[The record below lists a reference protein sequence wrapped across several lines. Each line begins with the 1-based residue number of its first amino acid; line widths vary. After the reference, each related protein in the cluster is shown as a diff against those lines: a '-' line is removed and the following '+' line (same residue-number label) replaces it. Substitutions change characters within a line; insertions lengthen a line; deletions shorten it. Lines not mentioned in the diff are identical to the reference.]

1 MKAKIKRHSRS
12 ALSVLLSL
20 CMLVSC
26 VTVGMIG
33 TDAAQV
39 DSKPIAAEAEDE
51 SAGASVTQD
60 EASQSEGA
68 ALDDNDSDDIG
79 FDADNAVGAY
89 SGDSVGA
96 GDVIINGTPGGKV
109 MYKKNGNYFYPIGQ
123 RDYFSWKF
131 SYNNKGY
138 GSQSDGEGDRDISST
153 GSSSINYEVVKIN
166 RSSDFRWKGG
176 SGTYTIWVNGDLS
189 RTWVTAGTE
198 TIPTKNLTVSSVE
211 NAVVKVTQG
220 NTTIAEG
227 ETKALNVGQ
236 SATLT
241 VTPDTG
247 WIPQKAVIN
256 GTEYALTKNG
266 SNYEYS
272 FTMPDAVTTA
282 SATLV
287 YVVTYSVTAKVGEG
301 GGGSVSVDKVSAS
314 PTETVTIT
322 ATPKRGKAVSTF
334 TVKDKNNNSVSVTP
348 SGNTAT
354 FRMPSSDVKVEVTF
368 TSATVRTIQASAVS
382 GGNGTLTV
390 KITDSSG
397 NVQESRTVDS
407 SAGYETSAYEGEKIV
422 LTASPSSGYQLDTLT
437 ADGDSTLSSGAEIT
451 VGNHNITDISATFKK
466 NAAKN
471 QYTATPGSGTD
482 STYNKIK
489 ATFFDYYTHEE
500 FTKGWYTGI
509 GDNEWNGTPF
519 TELNTALRE
528 YARSDD
534 IRHQIYFGD
543 FYGWADID
551 YYDSNNPAGYF
562 FKNLINNSGSLTSRN
577 HAVTGLTGKT
587 LSANKLPTY
596 YKSGATNENGLEM
609 KIFDKDWLSKPE
621 QNGQGELASII
632 DSPFP
637 MKIRT
642 INTSGGSHTYYEFNS
657 ASQNVWFEDFLPSY
671 DNSIVYWDATNT
683 AKGSNAWRP
692 AAAFLTAD
700 DSRTVWVDMTE
711 TSTANQYQAVVPDDG
726 FTYTKLIFC
735 WMNSNN
741 STNDWDNKK
750 EQTGDLTVPDG
761 SNNKLVYKTDWDGKD
776 KPMKGSWQPYSNW
789 RDLRIAS
796 NPTVNYSES
805 NSDAVYSH
813 KVDNVST
820 RGVFPFDHAHAG
832 GGNPDD
838 LGFGVSMEIKFTLGP
853 EGQTAD
859 GADQKFEFTGDD
871 DLWVYVDDHL
881 VLDLGGDHKQTEGS
895 INFHTLTVSAP
906 NTQDSGTRA
915 TRNQKFGE
923 WSSSTGSSVGA
934 GGDYWFDTAKS
945 SHTMKIFY
953 LERGMWESNLEF
965 GFSMYPQPD
974 EYDVEKI
981 VDVDTNSL
989 NPGLKGQ
996 FSDTFTFTNTS
1007 EDSKGGNSDYDVY
1020 KSSDDTKLTSESL
1033 KTNAQREFSLE
1044 ISDVGSGVPATVE
1057 NKYAKFSKVF
1067 TVGKNLNTTETIS
1080 GRYQYDTSYKV
1091 LDLENNNS
1099 IVKAGDGTD
1108 TGTFKFRTTVAGAD
1122 PDIDP
1127 TRFKTQFT
1135 NVLKT
1140 GSFIITKDILD
1151 FDDPDTDFPFKV
1163 TIKMPTA
1170 GDLAEYSFNTENL
1183 VYKSSSD
1190 GFTEPKSLGAGGIGV
1205 IHEYE
1210 YVRIDGIPLGA
1221 YVTVTEPYITDSKY
1235 TVNGVGK
1242 AKCYKMVTINNNQAV
1257 SGNQTILIPKP
1268 TDDTKFTEVTFKL
1281 TNFDTVTI
1289 TNEPKTYRLDYKFPT
1304 RLYGDKIYKLTG
1316 YMTPDM
1322 VDKGYVYING
1332 NVVGLT
1338 QMFASDNIPYE
1349 SNFMKDI
1356 IWNSNPTDGT
1366 PSGHLDQTVSKPGV
1380 DDYNLFTAYSVDK
1393 TLIVAID
1400 TDGNGSYDK
1409 MIDDLRCGEAI
1420 LDGSSYVSGT
1430 KSGDTPSYW
1439 NIYKMDEITGAKGEF
1454 VAKCYSTDFNYV
1466 AYDNY
1471 FVDAVYGQGKNTEI
1485 YTALAEVTSVDL
1497 GITRNHWNDTVSGEP
1512 DSYGSYDLADTEY
1525 DRLYIDFAL
1534 SYNINGLK
1542 INSNDTTGVS
1552 VGYKIVILNADDSV
1566 NKVVK
1571 TVSLNKTE
1579 LDNKNRVHAY
1589 YGVKNTL
1596 ANRGYTLG
1604 IIAYADHPGGHTES
1618 RPMKFELD
1626 TIGSKQASGF
1636 YDTGRPE
1643 E

>member
-1 MKAKIKRHSRS
+1 MKAKIKRHSHS

-26 VTVGMIG
+26 MTVGLIA

-287 YVVTYSVTAKVGEG
+287 YVVTYSVTAKVVGEDVD
-301 GGGSVSVDKVSAS
+301 GSVSVDKVSAS
-314 PTETVTIT
+314 PTETVKIT

-368 TSATVRTIQASAVS
+368 TNATARTIQASAVS

-397 NVQESRTVDS
+397 NVQESHTVDS

-422 LTASPSSGYQLDTLT
+422 LIASPSSGYQLDTLT

-471 QYTATPGSGTD
+471 QYTASLGSGTG

-489 ATFFDYYTHEE
+489 ATFFDYYTNGE
-500 FTKGWYTGI
+500 FSGGWYTGI
-509 GDNEWNGTPF
+509 QNTERGEAQATCTPY
-519 TELNTALRE
+519 TQLNTALRE
-528 YARSDD
+528 YARSNSTSYP
-534 IRHQIYFGD
+534 IYFGN
-543 FYGWADID
+543 FNGWADINN
-551 YYDSNNPAGYF
+551 YDSTNPAGYH
-562 FKNLINNSGSLTSRN
+562 FKNVVNNSNGLGGTHKS
-577 HAVTGLTGKT
+577 VVGLTGKT
-587 LSANKLPTY
+587 LSGNGLPTY
-596 YKSGATNENGLEM
+596 FQSGVTNENGAEM
-609 KIFDKDWLSKPE
+609 KLFDRDWLSTSAA
-621 QNGQGELASII
+621 NGQGELASII

-637 MKIRT
+637 MEVQTK
-642 INTSGGSHTYYEFNS
+642 NYGSGSHTYYEFDS
-657 ASQNVWFEDFLPSY
+657 ANMNVWFEDFLPSY
-671 DNSIVYWDATNT
+671 DNSTVYLDVSSTTSTRTDWIAHFYQSSNTSNVSDVRMTNVSGNIWQATNPDTSVYNMVIFLKMSDSNPPNGTWSNVWNKTNNLNYPTGSDNKLLYKTSGYSSNIMNGDWT
-683 AKGSNAWRP
+683 AYSGATPNP
-692 AAAFLTAD
+692 ASPTINY
-700 DSRTVWVDMTE
+700 
-711 TSTANQYQAVVPDDG
+711 ST
-726 FTYTKLIFC
+726 
-735 WMNSNN
+735 SNN
-741 STNDWDNKK
+741 
-750 EQTGDLTVPDG
+750 
-761 SNNKLVYKTDWDGKD
+761 
-776 KPMKGSWQPYSNW
+776 
-789 RDLRIAS
+789 
-796 NPTVNYSES
+796 
-805 NSDAVYSH
+805 DAVYCP
-813 KVDNVST
+813 NYGR
-820 RGVFPFDHAHAG
+820 RGMFPFDHSRAG
-832 GGNPDD
+832 TNSGTNRAWD

-853 EGQTAD
+853 EGQTDD
-859 GADQKFEFTGDD
+859 GADQVFQFTGDD
-871 DLWVYVDDHL
+871 DLWVFVDDHL
-881 VLDLGGDHKQTEGS
+881 VLDLGGDHEKTVGE
-895 INFHTLTVSAP
+895 INFHTLSAIVG
-906 NTQDSGTRA
+906 NDYKYTSLHSSTN
-915 TRNQKFGE
+915 TRNVQFGE

-934 GGDYWFDTAKS
+934 GEDYWFDTTKS

-953 LERGMWESNLEF
+953 LERGMFDSNLKF

-996 FSDTFTFTNTS
+996 FSDTFTFKNTS

-1033 KTNAQREFSLE
+1033 KTNDQRDFSLE

-1067 TVGKNLNTTETIS
+1067 TVGKNLNTTEIIS

-1108 TGTFKFRTTVAGAD
+1108 TGPFKFRTTVAGAD

-1151 FDDPDTDFPFKV
+1151 FDDPDTEFPFKV

-1170 GDLAEYSFNTENL
+1170 GNLAEYSFNTENL

-1221 YVTVTEPYITDSKY
+1221 YVT
-1235 TVNGVGK
+1235 
-1242 AKCYKMVTINNNQAV
+1242 
-1257 SGNQTILIPKP
+1257 IL
-1268 TDDTKFTEVTFKL
+1268 
-1281 TNFDTVTI
+1281 
-1289 TNEPKTYRLDYKFPT
+1289 
-1304 RLYGDKIYKLTG
+1304 
-1316 YMTPDM
+1316 
-1322 VDKGYVYING
+1322 
-1332 NVVGLT
+1332 
-1338 QMFASDNIPYE
+1338 
-1349 SNFMKDI
+1349 
-1356 IWNSNPTDGT
+1356 
-1366 PSGHLDQTVSKPGV
+1366 
-1380 DDYNLFTAYSVDK
+1380 
-1393 TLIVAID
+1393 
-1400 TDGNGSYDK
+1400 
-1409 MIDDLRCGEAI
+1409 
-1420 LDGSSYVSGT
+1420 
-1430 KSGDTPSYW
+1430 
-1439 NIYKMDEITGAKGEF
+1439 
-1454 VAKCYSTDFNYV
+1454 
-1466 AYDNY
+1466 
-1471 FVDAVYGQGKNTEI
+1471 
-1485 YTALAEVTSVDL
+1485 
-1497 GITRNHWNDTVSGEP
+1497 
-1512 DSYGSYDLADTEY
+1512 
-1525 DRLYIDFAL
+1525 
-1534 SYNINGLK
+1534 
-1542 INSNDTTGVS
+1542 
-1552 VGYKIVILNADDSV
+1552 
-1566 NKVVK
+1566 
-1571 TVSLNKTE
+1571 
-1579 LDNKNRVHAY
+1579 
-1589 YGVKNTL
+1589 
-1596 ANRGYTLG
+1596 
-1604 IIAYADHPGGHTES
+1604 
-1618 RPMKFELD
+1618 
-1626 TIGSKQASGF
+1626 
-1636 YDTGRPE
+1636 
-1643 E
+1643 

>member
-1 MKAKIKRHSRS
+1 MKAKIKRHSHS

-26 VTVGMIG
+26 MTVGLIA

-96 GDVIINGTPGGKV
+96 GDVVINGSAGGKT
-109 MYKKNGNYFYPIGQ
+109 MYQKNGDYFYPTGQ
-123 RDYFSWKF
+123 ISSYSWKF
-131 SYNNKGY
+131 RYNNKDY
-138 GSQSDGEGDRDISST
+138 GSTSDNDSYRDIYST
-153 GSSSINYEVVKIN
+153 GTANSKSVGVN

-176 SGTYTIWVNGDLS
+176 SGKYTIWVNGDLS

-272 FTMPDAVTTA
+272 FTMPDAATTA

-287 YVVTYSVTAKVGEG
+287 YVVTYSVTATVGEG

-368 TSATVRTIQASAVS
+368 TNATARTIQASAVS

-397 NVQESRTVDS
+397 NVQESHTVDS

-471 QYTATPGSGTD
+471 QYTAALGSGTG
-482 STYNKIK
+482 STYNKVK
-489 ATFFDYYTHEE
+489 ATFFDYYTNGE
-500 FTKGWYTGI
+500 FTDECWIGGIKHSERAIQTGYCAPY
-509 GDNEWNGTPF
+509 NQ
-519 TELNTALRE
+519 LNTALKA
-528 YARSDD
+528 YASTNSLAYPL
-534 IRHQIYFGD
+534 YFG
-543 FYGWADID
+543 
-551 YYDSNNPAGYF
+551 
-562 FKNLINNSGSLTSRN
+562 NLYETSSATGDNTVNYNYNQYANNSNYLGGQN
-577 HAVTGLTGKT
+577 KAVPGLTGKT
-587 LSANKLPTY
+587 LSSNGLPNY
-596 YKSGATNENGLEM
+596 FKSGATNDNGPEM
-609 KIFDKDWLSKPE
+609 KFFNRDWLSNASE
-621 QNGQGELASII
+621 NGQGELASII

-637 MKIRT
+637 MEAKEIT
-642 INTSGGSHTYYEFNS
+642 TTGGKHIYYQFDSEK
-657 ASQNVWFEDFLPSY
+657 QNLWFEGLPTYSNSTVY
-671 DNSIVYWDATNT
+671 FDDTNTQNSIWYAH
-683 AKGSNAWRP
+683 
-692 AAAFLTAD
+692 F
-700 DSRTVWVDMTE
+700 
-711 TSTANQYQAVVPDDG
+711 
-726 FTYTKLIFC
+726 F
-735 WMNSNN
+735 N
-741 STNDWDNKK
+741 STNTSNTRNIPMTNVEGHIWKADNPDTSVYDMVCFCKMSNSSAPYGSWGGNDSNVWNWTHDLTCPTGADNKLCFK
-750 EQTGDLTVPDG
+750 TDG
-761 SNNKLVYKTDWDGKD
+761 GYDGTNNKN
-776 KPMKGSWQPYSNW
+776 MKGDWVAYKKVSPNP
-789 RDLRIAS
+789 AT
-796 NPTVNYSES
+796 PTVNYSTS
-805 NSDAVYSH
+805 ASDAVYSPEY
-813 KVDNVST
+813 NN
-820 RGVFPFDHAHAG
+820 RGIYPFDHSHKG
-832 GGNPDD
+832 GQAWD

-853 EGQTAD
+853 EGQTDD

-871 DLWVYVDDHL
+871 DLWVFVDDHL
-881 VLDLGGDHKQTEGS
+881 VLDLGGAHKQTEGS

-906 NTQDSGTRA
+906 A
-915 TRNQKFGE
+915 TYSIGNGAVRNQKFGE

-934 GGDYWFDTAKS
+934 GEDYWFDTTKS
-945 SHTMKIFY
+945 AHTMKIFY
-953 LERGMWESNLEF
+953 LERGMYDSNLKF

-996 FSDTFTFTNTS
+996 FSDTFTFKNTS

-1033 KTNAQREFSLE
+1033 KTNDQRDFSLE

-1067 TVGKNLNTTETIS
+1067 TVGKNLNTTEIIS

-1108 TGTFKFRTTVAGAD
+1108 TGPFKFRTTVAGAD

-1151 FDDPDTDFPFKV
+1151 FDDPDTEFPFKV

-1170 GDLAEYSFNTENL
+1170 GNLAEYSFNTENL

-1242 AKCYKMVTINNNQAV
+1242 AKCYKMVTINNNQDV

-1268 TDDTKFTEVTFKL
+1268 TDGTKFTEVTFNLK
-1281 TNFDTVTI
+1281 NFDIVTI

-1380 DDYNLFTAYSVDK
+1380 DDYNLFTAYSADK

-1400 TDGNGSYDK
+1400 TDGNGTYDK
-1409 MIDDLRCGEAI
+1409 MIDELRCGEAI

-1471 FVDAVYGQGKNTEI
+1471 FVDAVYGQGKNTEK